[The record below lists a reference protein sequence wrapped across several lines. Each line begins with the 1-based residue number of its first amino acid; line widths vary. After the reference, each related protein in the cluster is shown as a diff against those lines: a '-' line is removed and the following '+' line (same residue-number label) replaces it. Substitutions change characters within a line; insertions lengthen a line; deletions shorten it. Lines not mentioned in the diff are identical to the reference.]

1 MIDYIKNHKKK
12 FLTITGIVCAVALS
26 VGIIFGTVTNHRSF
40 DTDNNN
46 YAESKHYAA
55 SIDAS
60 EVVEYIKAVTYTEL
74 DKLNDEYKINLTVA
88 ELYDNTCI
96 ESICNRCVDTLAS
109 AGIDADMPK
118 IMDTSVDITCRA
130 HLTTESREHI
140 ALMIAEQMTD
150 YVADL
155 NLDMIDKSD
164 FCEKVKDTAIRIL
177 NQEKDDVNVNI
188 EMITSD
194 NDIIAQIL
202 MSNGMQKDAASQ
214 VSGNLLTGLSVV
226 YADMDMPGTEYLTDD
241 RIARIAVSM
250 SEEIYTSVSSA
261 ITSYNENVNNITES
275 INKFS
280 EQYVTMQNDIN
291 GIQSQITVLET
302 QGKDAASNASE
313 YVAELTRLQ
322 SRLSETQ
329 SQLNDLASN
338 ISDLTDI
345 RDRLTLLSVLQD
357 SAKSDLENSVSSLK
371 NDINALMESLKNE
384 SSKADDDTR
393 KRFESEV
400 SNLQGITDRLDAD
413 KLTINEFNTYKS
425 EITKLITQLK
435 DSSAS
440 GMDSVGTTLSEKL
453 DKVSINLEDYKIAS
467 DAKYASDKAVL
478 EKKIGELK
486 DKVDGD
492 KKTLENSIAALNSDL
507 ASTINSLDGKVD
519 ANNAD
524 AKAALNNLKKLQED
538 LQSGKVS
545 MSDYEIAV
553 SNINSN
559 LVELET
565 ATGKKFDN
573 VKSDV
578 DKVNNDL
585 SEYKKSVAS
594 RLDAM
599 SSAINGNKEN
609 FDKSISDL
617 NSSLTTTIDSLE
629 GKVDANNA
637 DANAALNNLKH
648 LQADLQSGK
657 VSVSDYEK
665 VIADINGNISTLEAA
680 TGEKFESVKSDVR
693 GLNSALEAYKASV
706 ASRLDAM
713 SDTISGNKE
722 ELTRS
727 VNELRDN
734 LTATINSLDGKVDA
748 NNTEAN
754 TALNKLKK
762 LQDDLQSGKVS
773 VSDYEKVIADI
784 NGNISTL
791 EAATGEKFESVKSDV
806 RGLNNALEAYKASI
820 ASQLDAMSDTV
831 NGNKEEL
838 TRSVNELRDNLTATI
853 NSLDGKVDANN
864 TDANAAL
871 NNLKQLQ
878 ADLQSGKV
886 SVSDYESTVDSI
898 NKNVSSL
905 EKSTGESLNSV
916 KSSVNNVTSALDS
929 YKASVNGQIN
939 NINSDISSVNSKI
952 NGITGDTSQL
962 KKAVSDNTEKI
973 KGLESSINELKKA
986 VSDGKSKV
994 AAAVTAKGVKTAA
1007 DASFDTIAG
1016 NISSMAELQYN
1027 AGITFADGRVNADSA
1042 NYKGG
1047 YSAGYSKGVS
1057 DADGRVNTNSANYKG
1072 GYNKGVSDADGRV
1085 NTNSANYKG
1094 GYSAGYSAG
1103 QQKAQLKTVELY
1115 YNNETFRLH
1124 DDGKQLPLNALH
1136 SELYNGDDHR
1146 DWTYQFYGYTNKG
1159 MDIVFV
1165 QTLELSDSNRAQ
1177 WVVVGSY
1184 DSSTGAIRIDTNR
1197 SDAKDMRCRIYYY

>member
-26 VGIIFGTVTNHRSF
+26 VSVGIIFGTVTNHRSS
-40 DTDNNN
+40 DADNNN

-60 EVVEYIKAVTYTEL
+60 EVVEYIRAVTYTEL

-88 ELYDNTCI
+88 ELYDNICI

-202 MSNGMQKDAASQ
+202 MSNGMQKEAASQ

-291 GIQSQITVLET
+291 GIQNQITVLEA

-313 YVAELTRLQ
+313 YVTELTRLQ
-322 SRLSETQ
+322 SKLSETQ

-357 SAKSDLENSVSSLK
+357 SAKSDLENSVFSLK
-371 NDINALMESLKNE
+371 NDINAFIESLKNE
-384 SSKADDDTR
+384 SSKADEDTR
-393 KRFESEV
+393 KTFESEV

-453 DKVSINLEDYKIAS
+453 DKVSINLEDYKIAL
-467 DAKYASDKAVL
+467 DAKYASDKAAL
-478 EKKIGELK
+478 EKEIGKLQ

-565 ATGKKFDN
+565 ATGNKFDN

-585 SEYKKSVAS
+585 SEYKKSV
-594 RLDAM
+594 
-599 SSAINGNKEN
+599 
-609 FDKSISDL
+609 
-617 NSSLTTTIDSLE
+617 T
-629 GKVDANNA
+629 
-637 DANAALNNLKH
+637 
-648 LQADLQSGK
+648 
-657 VSVSDYEK
+657 
-665 VIADINGNISTLEAA
+665 
-680 TGEKFESVKSDVR
+680 
-693 GLNSALEAYKASV
+693 
-706 ASRLDAM
+706 SRLDAM

-762 LQDDLQSGKVS
+762 LQEDLQSGKVS

-806 RGLNNALEAYKASI
+806 RGLNSALEAYKASI

-831 NGNKEEL
+831 SGNKEEL

-886 SVSDYESTVDSI
+886 SVSDYESTIDSI

-1094 GYSAGYSAG
+1094 GYNAGYSAG

-1197 SDAKDMRCRIYYY
+1197 SDAKNMRCRIYYY

>member
-26 VGIIFGTVTNHRSF
+26 ALSVGIIFGTVTNHRSS
-40 DTDNNN
+40 DADNDN

-60 EVVEYIKAVTYTEL
+60 EVVEYIRAVTYTEL

-88 ELYDNTCI
+88 ELYDNICI

-202 MSNGMQKDAASQ
+202 MSNGMQKEAASQ

-226 YADMDMPGTEYLTDD
+226 YTDMDMPGTEYLTDD

-291 GIQSQITVLET
+291 GIQNQITVLEA

-313 YVAELTRLQ
+313 YVTELTRLQ
-322 SRLSETQ
+322 SKLSETQ

-371 NDINALMESLKNE
+371 NDINTFMESLKNE

-578 DKVNNDL
+578 DKVNNNL

-693 GLNSALEAYKASV
+693 GLNSALEAYKAS
-706 ASRLDAM
+706 
-713 SDTISGNKE
+713 
-722 ELTRS
+722 
-727 VNELRDN
+727 
-734 LTATINSLDGKVDA
+734 
-748 NNTEAN
+748 
-754 TALNKLKK
+754 
-762 LQDDLQSGKVS
+762 
-773 VSDYEKVIADI
+773 
-784 NGNISTL
+784 
-791 EAATGEKFESVKSDV
+791 
-806 RGLNNALEAYKASI
+806 I
-820 ASQLDAMSDTV
+820 ASQLDAMSDTIS
-831 NGNKEEL
+831 GNKEEL

-1057 DADGRVNTNSANYKG
+1057 DADGRINTNSANYKG

-1115 YNNETFRLH
+1115 YNNETFHLH

-1136 SELYNGDDHR
+1136 SELYNGDDHK

>member
-26 VGIIFGTVTNHRSF
+26 VGIIFGTVTNHRSS
-40 DTDNNN
+40 DADNNN

-60 EVVEYIKAVTYTEL
+60 EVVEYIRAVTYTEL

-88 ELYDNTCI
+88 ELYDNICI

-648 LQADLQSGK
+648 LQADLQFGK

-680 TGEKFESVKSDVR
+680 TGKKFESVKSDVR
-693 GLNSALEAYKASV
+693 GLNS
-706 ASRLDAM
+706 
-713 SDTISGNKE
+713 
-722 ELTRS
+722 
-727 VNELRDN
+727 
-734 LTATINSLDGKVDA
+734 
-748 NNTEAN
+748 
-754 TALNKLKK
+754 
-762 LQDDLQSGKVS
+762 
-773 VSDYEKVIADI
+773 
-784 NGNISTL
+784 
-791 EAATGEKFESVKSDV
+791 
-806 RGLNNALEAYKASI
+806 ALEAYKASI

-1057 DADGRVNTNSANYKG
+1057 DADGRINTNSANYKG

-1115 YNNETFRLH
+1115 YNNETFHLH

>member
-250 SEEIYTSVSSA
+250 SEEIYSSVSSA

-291 GIQSQITVLET
+291 GIQNQITVLEA

-313 YVAELTRLQ
+313 YVTELTRLQ
-322 SRLSETQ
+322 SKLSETQ

-371 NDINALMESLKNE
+371 NDINTFMESLKNE
-384 SSKADDDTR
+384 SSKADEDTR
-393 KRFESEV
+393 KTFESEV

-425 EITKLITQLK
+425 EISKLITQLK

-440 GMDSVGTTLSEKL
+440 GMDSVGTTALSEKL

-693 GLNSALEAYKASV
+693 GLNS
-706 ASRLDAM
+706 
-713 SDTISGNKE
+713 
-722 ELTRS
+722 
-727 VNELRDN
+727 
-734 LTATINSLDGKVDA
+734 
-748 NNTEAN
+748 
-754 TALNKLKK
+754 
-762 LQDDLQSGKVS
+762 
-773 VSDYEKVIADI
+773 
-784 NGNISTL
+784 
-791 EAATGEKFESVKSDV
+791 
-806 RGLNNALEAYKASI
+806 ALEAYKASI

>member
-26 VGIIFGTVTNHRSF
+26 VSVGIIFGTVTNHRSS
-40 DTDNNN
+40 DADNNN

-60 EVVEYIKAVTYTEL
+60 EVVEYIRAVTYTEL

-88 ELYDNTCI
+88 ELYDNICI

-507 ASTINSLDGKVD
+507 ASTINSLEGKVD
-519 ANNAD
+519 ANNVD

-648 LQADLQSGK
+648 LQA
-657 VSVSDYEK
+657 
-665 VIADINGNISTLEAA
+665 
-680 TGEKFESVKSDVR
+680 
-693 GLNSALEAYKASV
+693 
-706 ASRLDAM
+706 
-713 SDTISGNKE
+713 
-722 ELTRS
+722 
-727 VNELRDN
+727 
-734 LTATINSLDGKVDA
+734 
-748 NNTEAN
+748 
-754 TALNKLKK
+754 
-762 LQDDLQSGKVS
+762 DLQSGKVS

-1007 DASFDTIAG
+1007 DASFDTIVG

>member
-1 MIDYIKNHKKK
+1 
-12 FLTITGIVCAVALS
+12 
-26 VGIIFGTVTNHRSF
+26 
-40 DTDNNN
+40 
-46 YAESKHYAA
+46 
-55 SIDAS
+55 
-60 EVVEYIKAVTYTEL
+60 
-74 DKLNDEYKINLTVA
+74 
-88 ELYDNTCI
+88 
-96 ESICNRCVDTLAS
+96 
-109 AGIDADMPK
+109 MPK

-291 GIQSQITVLET
+291 GIQNQITVLEA

-313 YVAELTRLQ
+313 YVTELTRLQ
-322 SRLSETQ
+322 SKLSETQ

-371 NDINALMESLKNE
+371 NDINTFMESLKNE

-693 GLNSALEAYKASV
+693 GLNSALEAYKAS
-706 ASRLDAM
+706 
-713 SDTISGNKE
+713 
-722 ELTRS
+722 
-727 VNELRDN
+727 
-734 LTATINSLDGKVDA
+734 
-748 NNTEAN
+748 
-754 TALNKLKK
+754 
-762 LQDDLQSGKVS
+762 
-773 VSDYEKVIADI
+773 
-784 NGNISTL
+784 
-791 EAATGEKFESVKSDV
+791 
-806 RGLNNALEAYKASI
+806 I
-820 ASQLDAMSDTV
+820 ASQLDAMSDTIS
-831 NGNKEEL
+831 GNKEEL

-1027 AGITFADGRVNADSA
+1027 TGITFADGRVNADSA

-1072 GYNKGVSDADGRV
+1072 GY
-1085 NTNSANYKG
+1085 
-1094 GYSAGYSAG
+1094 SAGYSAG

-1115 YNNETFRLH
+1115 YNNETFHLH

>member
-60 EVVEYIKAVTYTEL
+60 EVVEYIRAVTYTEL

-164 FCEKVKDTAIRIL
+164 FCEKVKNTAIRIL

-202 MSNGMQKDAASQ
+202 MANGMRKDVAAQ
-214 VSGNLLTGLSVV
+214 VSDNLLTGLSVV

-250 SEEIYTSVSSA
+250 SEEIYSSVSSA

-302 QGKDAASNASE
+302 QGKDVASNASE

-599 SSAINGNKEN
+599 S
-609 FDKSISDL
+609 
-617 NSSLTTTIDSLE
+617 
-629 GKVDANNA
+629 
-637 DANAALNNLKH
+637 
-648 LQADLQSGK
+648 
-657 VSVSDYEK
+657 
-665 VIADINGNISTLEAA
+665 
-680 TGEKFESVKSDVR
+680 
-693 GLNSALEAYKASV
+693 
-706 ASRLDAM
+706 
-713 SDTISGNKE
+713 DTVNGNKE

-748 NNTEAN
+748 NNADAKA
-754 TALNKLKK
+754 ALNNLKK
-762 LQDDLQSGKVS
+762 LQEDLQSGKVS
-773 VSDYEKVIADI
+773 MSDYEIAVSNI
-784 NGNISTL
+784 NSNLVEL
-791 EAATGEKFESVKSDV
+791 ETATGKKFDNVKSDV
-806 RGLNNALEAYKASI
+806 DKVNNDLSEYKKSVASR
-820 ASQLDAMSDTV
+820 LDAMSDTV

-973 KGLESSINELKKA
+973 KWLESSINELKKA

-1016 NISSMAELQYN
+1016 NISSMADLQYN
-1027 AGITFADGRVNADSA
+1027 TGITFADGRVNADSA

-1057 DADGRVNTNSANYKG
+1057 DADGRINTNSANYKG

-1094 GYSAGYSAG
+1094 GYSAGY
-1103 QQKAQLKTVELY
+1103 
-1115 YNNETFRLH
+1115 N
-1124 DDGKQLPLNALH
+1124 DGKSDYKIINW
-1136 SELYNGDDHR
+1136 
-1146 DWTYQFYGYTNKG
+1146 DWTDMDWEISNSINVGTGYSK
-1159 MDIVFV
+1159 VYV
-1165 QTLELSDSNRAQ
+1165 QCNRIQLGGDTSGTSILSYEYN
-1177 WVVVGSY
+1177 
-1184 DSSTGAIRIDTNR
+1184 SSTGILTATSSR
-1197 SDAKDMRCRIYYY
+1197 STLYSGPRHTDRYANFTIICLK

>member
-26 VGIIFGTVTNHRSF
+26 ALSVGIIFGTVTNHRSS
-40 DTDNNN
+40 DADNDN

-60 EVVEYIKAVTYTEL
+60 EVVEYIRAVTYTEL

-88 ELYDNTCI
+88 ELYDNICI

-202 MSNGMQKDAASQ
+202 MSNGMQKEAASQ

-226 YADMDMPGTEYLTDD
+226 YTDMDMPGTEYLTDD

-291 GIQSQITVLET
+291 GIQNQITVLEA

-313 YVAELTRLQ
+313 YVTELTRLQ
-322 SRLSETQ
+322 SKLSETQ

-371 NDINALMESLKNE
+371 NDINTFMESLKNE
-384 SSKADDDTR
+384 SSKAADDTR

-578 DKVNNDL
+578 DKVNNNL

-693 GLNSALEAYKASV
+693 GLNSALEAYKAS
-706 ASRLDAM
+706 
-713 SDTISGNKE
+713 
-722 ELTRS
+722 
-727 VNELRDN
+727 
-734 LTATINSLDGKVDA
+734 
-748 NNTEAN
+748 
-754 TALNKLKK
+754 
-762 LQDDLQSGKVS
+762 
-773 VSDYEKVIADI
+773 
-784 NGNISTL
+784 
-791 EAATGEKFESVKSDV
+791 
-806 RGLNNALEAYKASI
+806 I
-820 ASQLDAMSDTV
+820 ASQLDAMSDTIS
-831 NGNKEEL
+831 GNKEEL

-1057 DADGRVNTNSANYKG
+1057 DADGRINTNSANYKG

-1115 YNNETFRLH
+1115 YNNETFHLH

>member
-345 RDRLTLLSVLQD
+345 RDRLTLLSALQD

-693 GLNSALEAYKASV
+693 GLNSALEAYKAS
-706 ASRLDAM
+706 
-713 SDTISGNKE
+713 
-722 ELTRS
+722 
-727 VNELRDN
+727 
-734 LTATINSLDGKVDA
+734 
-748 NNTEAN
+748 
-754 TALNKLKK
+754 
-762 LQDDLQSGKVS
+762 
-773 VSDYEKVIADI
+773 
-784 NGNISTL
+784 
-791 EAATGEKFESVKSDV
+791 
-806 RGLNNALEAYKASI
+806 I
-820 ASQLDAMSDTV
+820 ASQLDAMSDTIS
-831 NGNKEEL
+831 GNKEEL

-886 SVSDYESTVDSI
+886 SISDYESTVDSI

-994 AAAVTAKGVKTAA
+994 AAAVTSKGVKTAA

-1115 YNNETFRLH
+1115 YNSETFHLH

>member
-250 SEEIYTSVSSA
+250 SEEIYSSVSSA

-291 GIQSQITVLET
+291 GIQNQITVLEA

-313 YVAELTRLQ
+313 YVTELTRLQ
-322 SRLSETQ
+322 SKLSETQ

-371 NDINALMESLKNE
+371 NDINTFMESLKNE
-384 SSKADDDTR
+384 SSKADEDTR
-393 KRFESEV
+393 KTFESEV

-425 EITKLITQLK
+425 EISKLITQLK

-440 GMDSVGTTLSEKL
+440 GMDSVGTTALSEKL

-693 GLNSALEAYKASV
+693 GLNSALEAYKAS
-706 ASRLDAM
+706 
-713 SDTISGNKE
+713 
-722 ELTRS
+722 
-727 VNELRDN
+727 
-734 LTATINSLDGKVDA
+734 
-748 NNTEAN
+748 
-754 TALNKLKK
+754 
-762 LQDDLQSGKVS
+762 
-773 VSDYEKVIADI
+773 
-784 NGNISTL
+784 
-791 EAATGEKFESVKSDV
+791 
-806 RGLNNALEAYKASI
+806 I
-820 ASQLDAMSDTV
+820 ASQLDAMSDTIS
-831 NGNKEEL
+831 GNKEEL

-1057 DADGRVNTNSANYKG
+1057 DADGRINTNSANYKG

-1094 GYSAGYSAG
+1094 GYSAGY
-1103 QQKAQLKTVELY
+1103 
-1115 YNNETFRLH
+1115 N
-1124 DDGKQLPLNALH
+1124 DGKSDYKIINW
-1136 SELYNGDDHR
+1136 
-1146 DWTYQFYGYTNKG
+1146 DWTDMDWEISNSINVGTGYSK
-1159 MDIVFV
+1159 VYV
-1165 QTLELSDSNRAQ
+1165 QCNRIQLGGDTSGTSILSYEYN
-1177 WVVVGSY
+1177 
-1184 DSSTGAIRIDTNR
+1184 SSTGILTATSSR
-1197 SDAKDMRCRIYYY
+1197 STLYSGPRHTDRYANFTIICLK

>member
-96 ESICNRCVDTLAS
+96 ESICNRCVATLAS

-250 SEEIYTSVSSA
+250 SEEIYSSVSSA

-748 NNTEAN
+748 NNT
-754 TALNKLKK
+754 
-762 LQDDLQSGKVS
+762 
-773 VSDYEKVIADI
+773 
-784 NGNISTL
+784 
-791 EAATGEKFESVKSDV
+791 
-806 RGLNNALEAYKASI
+806 
-820 ASQLDAMSDTV
+820 
-831 NGNKEEL
+831 
-838 TRSVNELRDNLTATI
+838 
-853 NSLDGKVDANN
+853 
-864 TDANAAL
+864 DANAAL

-1057 DADGRVNTNSANYKG
+1057 DADGRINTNSANYKG

-1115 YNNETFRLH
+1115 YNNETFHLH

>member
-1 MIDYIKNHKKK
+1 MIDYIKNHKRK
-12 FLTITGIVCAVALS
+12 FLTVTGIVCVAALS
-26 VGIIFGTVTNHRSF
+26 VGIIFDTVTNHRSS
-40 DTDNNN
+40 DADNDN

-96 ESICNRCVDTLAS
+96 ESICNRCIDTLAS
-109 AGIDADMPK
+109 AGIDVDMPE

-130 HLTTESREHI
+130 HLTTETREHI

-164 FCEKVKDTAIRIL
+164 FCEKVKNTAIRIL

-202 MSNGMQKDAASQ
+202 TANGMQKDVAAQ
-214 VSGNLLTGLSVV
+214 VSDNLLEGLSVV

-261 ITSYNENVNNITES
+261 ITSYNDNVNNITES

-291 GIQSQITVLET
+291 GIQSQITVLEA

-322 SRLSETQ
+322 SKLSETQ

-357 SAKSDLENSVSSLK
+357 SAKSDLENSVSSLR
-371 NDINALMESLKNE
+371 NDISALIESLKNE
-384 SSKADDDTR
+384 NSKADEDTR
-393 KRFESEV
+393 KTFESEV
-400 SNLQGITDRLDAD
+400 SNLQEITDRLDAD

-440 GMDSVGTTLSEKL
+440 SMDSVGTTLSEKL

-467 DAKYASDKAVL
+467 DAKYASDKAAL

-524 AKAALNNLKKLQED
+524 ANAALNNLKKLQED

-573 VKSDV
+573 VKSDM

-693 GLNSALEAYKASV
+693 GLNSALEAYKASI
-706 ASRLDAM
+706 ASQLDAI

-722 ELTRS
+722 ELTKS

-754 TALNKLKK
+754 TALNNLKK
-762 LQDDLQSGKVS
+762 LQEDLQSGKVS

-806 RGLNNALEAYKASI
+806 RGLNSALEAYKASI
-820 ASQLDAMSDTV
+820 ASQLDAISDTIS
-831 NGNKEEL
+831 GNKEEL
-838 TRSVNELRDNLTATI
+838 TKSVNELRDNLTATI

-864 TDANAAL
+864 TEANAAL

-929 YKASVNGQIN
+929 YKTSVNGQIN

-973 KGLESSINELKKA
+973 KELESSIDELKKA

-1047 YSAGYSKGVS
+1047 YNAGYNKGVS

-1094 GYSAGYSAG
+1094 GYSAGY
-1103 QQKAQLKTVELY
+1103 
-1115 YNNETFRLH
+1115 N
-1124 DDGKQLPLNALH
+1124 DGKSDYKIINW
-1136 SELYNGDDHR
+1136 
-1146 DWTYQFYGYTNKG
+1146 DWTDMDWEISNSINVGTGYSK
-1159 MDIVFV
+1159 VFV
-1165 QTLELSDSNRAQ
+1165 QCNRIQLGGDTSGTSILSYEYN
-1177 WVVVGSY
+1177 
-1184 DSSTGAIRIDTNR
+1184 SSTGILTATSSR
-1197 SDAKDMRCRIYYY
+1197 STLYSGPRHTDRYANFTIICLK

>member
-12 FLTITGIVCAVALS
+12 FLTIVCAVALS

-250 SEEIYTSVSSA
+250 SEEIYSSVSSA
-261 ITSYNENVNNITES
+261 ITSYNDNVNNITES

-578 DKVNNDL
+578 DKVNNNL

-693 GLNSALEAYKASV
+693 GLNSALEAYKAS
-706 ASRLDAM
+706 
-713 SDTISGNKE
+713 
-722 ELTRS
+722 
-727 VNELRDN
+727 
-734 LTATINSLDGKVDA
+734 
-748 NNTEAN
+748 
-754 TALNKLKK
+754 
-762 LQDDLQSGKVS
+762 
-773 VSDYEKVIADI
+773 
-784 NGNISTL
+784 
-791 EAATGEKFESVKSDV
+791 
-806 RGLNNALEAYKASI
+806 I
-820 ASQLDAMSDTV
+820 ASQLDAMSDTIS
-831 NGNKEEL
+831 GNKEEL

-994 AAAVTAKGVKTAA
+994 AAAVTAKGLKTAA

-1057 DADGRVNTNSANYKG
+1057 DADGRINTNSANYKG

-1094 GYSAGYSAG
+1094 GYSAGY
-1103 QQKAQLKTVELY
+1103 
-1115 YNNETFRLH
+1115 N
-1124 DDGKQLPLNALH
+1124 DGKSDYKIINW
-1136 SELYNGDDHR
+1136 
-1146 DWTYQFYGYTNKG
+1146 DWTDMDWEISNSINVGTGYSK
-1159 MDIVFV
+1159 VYV
-1165 QTLELSDSNRAQ
+1165 QCNRIQLGGDTSGTSILSYEYN
-1177 WVVVGSY
+1177 
-1184 DSSTGAIRIDTNR
+1184 SSTGILTATSSR
-1197 SDAKDMRCRIYYY
+1197 STLYSGPRHTDRYANFTIICLK